1 MITRIDSLD
10 ISNKKVLVRVDFNVP
25 ISDGI
30 ILSDF
35 RLRAAFDTINFCLKN
50 SAKIILMSHLGRPK
64 GVDSKLSLYPIFN
77 YLSDKFPNSKILF
90 SDNCVSNESFKKTDS
105 MINGDIH
112 LLENLRYHDEELFNL
127 DSFSQKLSKHGDV
140 YINDAFGTSHRMH
153 ASNSTILKY
162 FNFKGIGFL
171 MDRELQYLSKIN
183 LDNTSN
189 LVLLLGGAKISTKL
203 AMIRYF
209 INKAN
214 YILVGGAMSFT
225 FLKASGYKVGKSLI
239 EEDMIEEASFVLNES
254 KASNTKIILPVDVI
268 CAETFSNDARSKC
281 RRISEI
287 KENELGLD
295 IGYDTSKNFI
305 NIIKDNDTVIW
316 NGPMGAFEM
325 DSFKRGT
332 DILAEGISALTK
344 DNKLISIVGGGD
356 TASAVINLGIDSSFT
371 HVSTGGGASLELLSG
386 LKLKLL
392 KSWEKYE

>member
-64 GVDSKLSLYPIFN
+64 GVDLKLSLYPIFN
-77 YLSDKFPNSKILF
+77 YLSDKFPNNKILF
-90 SDNCVSNESFKKTDS
+90 SDDCISDESFKKTDS
-105 MINGDIH
+105 MNNGDIH
-112 LLENLRYHDEELFNL
+112 LLENLRYYDEELFNS
-127 DSFSQKLSKHGDV
+127 DSFSQKLSKHGDI

-153 ASNSTILKY
+153 ASNSAILKY
-162 FNFKGIGFL
+162 FTSKGIGFL

-183 LDNTSN
+183 LDNTAN

-239 EEDMIEEASFVLNES
+239 EEDMIEEAAFVLNES
-254 KASNTKIILPVDVI
+254 KDSNTKIILPVDII

-287 KENELGLD
+287 EENELGLD
-295 IGYDTSKNFI
+295 IGSDTSKNFI
-305 NIIKDNDTVIW
+305 NIIKENDTVIW

-325 DSFKRGT
+325 DSFKIGT
-332 DILAEGISALTK
+332 DILAKGISASTK
-344 DNKLISIVGGGD
+344 DNELISIVGGGD

-386 LKLKLL
+386 LKLKLFE
-392 KSWEKYE
+392 SWEKYE

>member
-25 ISDGI
+25 ISDDI

-64 GVDSKLSLYPIFN
+64 GVDLKLSLYPIFN
-77 YLSDKFPNSKILF
+77 YLSDKFPNNKILF
-90 SDNCVSNESFKKTDS
+90 SNDCVSDESFKKTDS
-105 MINGDIH
+105 MSNGDIH
-112 LLENLRYHDEELFNL
+112 LLENLRYDDEELFNS
-127 DSFSQKLSKHGDV
+127 DSFSQKLSKHGDI

-153 ASNSTILKY
+153 ASNSAILKY
-162 FNFKGIGFL
+162 FTSKGIGFL
-171 MDRELQYLSKIN
+171 MDKELEYLSKIN
-183 LDNTSN
+183 LANTSN

-209 INKAN
+209 INKAD

-239 EEDMIEEASFVLNES
+239 EEDMIKEAAFVLNES
-254 KASNTKIILPVDVI
+254 KASNTKIILPVDII

-287 KENELGLD
+287 EENELGLD
-295 IGYDTSKNFI
+295 IGSDTSKNFI
-305 NIIKDNDTVIW
+305 HIIKENDTVIW

-325 DSFKRGT
+325 DSFKIGT
-332 DILAEGISALTK
+332 DILAKDISGLTK
-344 DNKLISIVGGGD
+344 DNELISILGGGD

-386 LKLKLL
+386 LKLKLFE
-392 KSWEKYE
+392 SWEKYE

>member
-1 MITRIDSLD
+1 
-10 ISNKKVLVRVDFNVP
+10 
-25 ISDGI
+25 
-30 ILSDF
+30 
-35 RLRAAFDTINFCLKN
+35 LRAAFDTINFCLKN

-287 KENELGLD
+287 EENELGLD
-295 IGYDTSKNFI
+295 IGSDTSKNFI
-305 NIIKDNDTVIW
+305 NIIKENDTVIW
-316 NGPMGAFEM
+316 NGPMGVFEM
-325 DSFKRGT
+325 DSFKIGT
-332 DILAEGISALTK
+332 DILAKGISASTK
-344 DNKLISIVGGGD
+344 ENKLISIVGGGD

-386 LKLKLL
+386 LKLKLFE
-392 KSWEKYE
+392 SWEKYE

>member
-64 GVDSKLSLYPIFN
+64 GVDLKLSLYPIFN
-77 YLSDKFPNSKILF
+77 YLSDKFPNNKILF
-90 SDNCVSNESFKKTDS
+90 SDDCISDESFKKTDS
-105 MINGDIH
+105 MNNGDIH
-112 LLENLRYHDEELFNL
+112 LLENLRYYDEELFNS
-127 DSFSQKLSKHGDV
+127 DSFSQKLSKHGDI

-153 ASNSTILKY
+153 ASNSAILKY
-162 FNFKGIGFL
+162 FTSKGIGFL

-183 LDNTSN
+183 LDNTAN

-239 EEDMIEEASFVLNES
+239 EEDMIKEAAFVLNES
-254 KASNTKIILPVDVI
+254 KASNTKIILPVDII

-287 KENELGLD
+287 EENELGLD
-295 IGYDTSKNFI
+295 IGSDTSKNFI
-305 NIIKDNDTVIW
+305 NIIKENDTVIW

-325 DSFKRGT
+325 DSFKIGT
-332 DILAEGISALTK
+332 DILAKGISASTK
-344 DNKLISIVGGGD
+344 DNELISIVGGGD

-386 LKLKLL
+386 LKLKLFE
-392 KSWEKYE
+392 SWEKYE